1 MDTTARTTNQQ
12 KWGYS
17 LMAAIIVAI
26 VFLPATFRLT
36 QGIFGDWVADKQ
48 GLAKGGGI
56 ALHIVV
62 GTILLYLIML
72 VSDKTDMG
80 ASADHQTLKAL

>member
-1 MDTTARTTNQQ
+1 MDTTSRLSNQQ

-17 LMAAIIVAI
+17 LLAAIIVAI

-36 QGIFGDWVADKQ
+36 QGIFGDSIADKQ
-48 GLAKGGGI
+48 GLAKGMGI

-62 GTILLYLIML
+62 ATLLLYLVML
-72 VSDKTDMG
+72 ISDKTET
-80 ASADHQTLKAL
+80 STDHQNLKSL

>member
-62 GTILLYLIML
+62 ATILLYVVML
-72 VSDKTDMG
+72 MSDKADN
-80 ASADHQTLKAL
+80 ASMHDQTLKAL

>member
-1 MDTTARTTNQQ
+1 MDTSSRLNNQQ

-36 QGIFGDWVADKQ
+36 QGLLGDWVADKN

-62 GTILLYLIML
+62 ATILLYLVML
-72 VSDKTDMG
+72 MSDK
-80 ASADHQTLKAL
+80 ADTTTQDQQPLKVL